1 MLSYLCWSIFCPK
14 VWFDPYIPSLISHI
28 SPALCCCVLLH
39 WFFSLNF
46 SVFAEID
53 RDGSSSIDKRELSDA
68 LKKLRIDIS
77 SRDVDDLFRRFD
89 VDNNGRLNY
98 NEYLELLGFKN
109 SSRDLL
115 RDRDRRWYHHNDTVS
130 VI

>member
-1 MLSYLCWSIFCPK
+1 M
-14 VWFDPYIPSLISHI
+14 
-28 SPALCCCVLLH
+28 
-39 WFFSLNF
+39 
-46 SVFAEID
+46 FAEID
-53 RDGSSSIDKRELSDA
+53 NDGSNSIDKRELSDA

-77 SRDVDDLFRRFD
+77 SRDIDDLFRRFD

-115 RDRDRRWYHHNDTVS
+115 RDRDRRWNTSDDAGGLAYLPS
-130 VI
+130 A

>member
-1 MLSYLCWSIFCPK
+1 MFTI
-14 VWFDPYIPSLISHI
+14 
-28 SPALCCCVLLH
+28 A
-39 WFFSLNF
+39 
-46 SVFAEID
+46 VFAEID
-53 RDGSSSIDKRELSDA
+53 RDGSNSIDKRELTDA

-77 SRDVDDLFRRFD
+77 SRDIDDLFRRFD

-115 RDRDRRWYHHNDTVS
+115 RDRDRR
-130 VI
+130 

>member
-1 MLSYLCWSIFCPK
+1 M
-14 VWFDPYIPSLISHI
+14 
-28 SPALCCCVLLH
+28 
-39 WFFSLNF
+39 
-46 SVFAEID
+46 FAEID
-53 RDGSSSIDKRELSDA
+53 NDGSNSIDKRELSDA

-77 SRDVDDLFRRFD
+77 SRDIDDLFRRFD

-115 RDRDRRWYHHNDTVS
+115 RDRDRR
-130 VI
+130 